1 MTSWRGPLRSGL
13 RAAWRRIFGS
23 SDFPLAAVAGP
34 AYGPGQANQTARMD
48 VSFHCPSCDLHI
60 SADAD
65 AVGEEINCPQCEH
78 PFRIPPGRPASE
90 PVPVEVKKTTVR
102 TPTVVVAP
110 PADPKPDAHKPKADP
125 KPAAHAP
132 EHKPLSVPQ
141 HHGPQESLV
150 KKTAH
155 VEHKDEPPKIRV
167 KTIKRGSCV
176 EVGHD
181 LFDEKVTE
189 FLNKIGQENIIHMSA
204 IGYGAMDSTGH
215 MLPDYGI
222 MIVYRG

>member
-1 MTSWRGPLRSGL
+1 
-13 RAAWRRIFGS
+13 
-23 SDFPLAAVAGP
+23 
-34 AYGPGQANQTARMD
+34 MD
-48 VSFHCPSCDLHI
+48 VSFHCPSCNLHI

-78 PFRIPPGRPASE
+78 PFRIPPGQPATE
-90 PVPVEVKKTTVR
+90 PVPVAVKKTTVR
-102 TPTVVVAP
+102 TPTGVGTAP
-110 PADPKPDAHKPKADP
+110 PAAKPEE
-125 KPAAHAP
+125 HAP
-132 EHKPLSVPQ
+132 EHKSLSVPH

-150 KKTAH
+150 KKAAH
-155 VEHKDEPPKIRV
+155 AEHKDEPPKIRV

-189 FLNKIGQENIIHMSA
+189 FLNKVGQENIIHMSA

>member
-1 MTSWRGPLRSGL
+1 MVVRFVNGVVVAGFLNEHVIKHVVATLVEAVDELVTQRAVRFGEGFDGGLRSGE
-13 RAAWRRIFGS
+13 S
-23 SDFPLAAVAGP
+23 V
-34 AYGPGQANQTARMD
+34 
-48 VSFHCPSCDLHI
+48 
-60 SADAD
+60 
-65 AVGEEINCPQCEH
+65 VGEEIDCPECGEK
-78 PFRIPPGRPASE
+78 FRVPPAQKPK
-90 PVPVEVKKTTVR
+90 PVPVVVKRPV
-102 TPTVVVAP
+102 PAPVGIPP
-110 PADPKPDAHKPKADP
+110 PAPAATEVVPAKPEAH

-132 EHKPLSVPQ
+132 EHKPLSVPH

-150 KKTAH
+150 KKVAH
-155 VEHKDEPPKIRV
+155 TEHKDEPPKIRC

-189 FLNKIGQENIIHMSA
+189 FLNKVGQENIIHMSA

-222 MIVYRG
+222 LIVYRG

>member
-1 MTSWRGPLRSGL
+1 MDTS
-13 RAAWRRIFGS
+13 F
-23 SDFPLAAVAGP
+23 
-34 AYGPGQANQTARMD
+34 N
-48 VSFHCPSCDLHI
+48 CPKCNLHI
-60 SADAD
+60 TADECV
-65 AVGEEINCPQCEH
+65 VGEEIDCPECGEK
-78 PFRIPPGRPASE
+78 FRVPPPKKPK
-90 PVPVEVKKTTVR
+90 PVPVIVKSAAPLA
-102 TPTVVVAP
+102 TPAAHDPPVLHAAP
-110 PADPKPDAHKPKADP
+110 AHPAPGHAAPEAAKDATGEPP

-132 EHKPLSVPQ
+132 EHKPLSVP
-141 HHGPQESLV
+141 HRSGPQESLI

-155 VEHKDEPPKIRV
+155 TEHKDEPPKIRV

-189 FLNKIGQENIIHMSA
+189 FLNKIGQENIINISP

-222 MIVYRG
+222 MIVYKG

>member
-1 MTSWRGPLRSGL
+1 
-13 RAAWRRIFGS
+13 
-23 SDFPLAAVAGP
+23 
-34 AYGPGQANQTARMD
+34 MD

-78 PFRIPPGRPASE
+78 SFRIPPGRPASE
-90 PVPVEVKKTTVR
+90 PVPVAVKKTTVR
-102 TPTVVVAP
+102 TPTVAVVAP
-110 PADPKPDAHKPKADP
+110 PAKPT

-132 EHKPLSVPQ
+132 EHKPLSVPK

-150 KKTAH
+150 KKTTH
-155 VEHKDEPPKIRV
+155 VEQKDEPPKIRV